1 MPFYCSGICSSQCC
15 ILKGFNLIRPL
26 QTSGWLQLA
35 LYVVALAAITKPMG
49 LYLMQALDVNGKT
62 WFDRELRPLERLT
75 YRLMGVNS
83 DREHDWKQYTFAML
97 LFSLVS
103 CLFTY
108 AILRLQHLLPLNPQG
123 FAALSPDLA
132 FNTAVS
138 FTTNTNWQS
147 YGGESTM
154 SYLSQMVAL
163 TIHNFTSAATGIA
176 FAAALVRGLARHSAK
191 TLGNFWVDL
200 VRTTYYLLLPICVV
214 FAVFL
219 VSQGMIQNFR
229 PYTKAKLTES
239 FIIQVPKVDEKGQ
252 PVTTNVAVVVQA
264 PKLDAQSKP
273 VLANG
278 GAVMVD
284 VPQLDAKGQPLM
296 TNLPVMVDQ
305 KVEEQTIVQGP
316 MASQVAIKMLGT
328 NGGGY
333 VNANAAHPF
342 ENPTPLSN
350 FLQMLSIFAIGSGL
364 TYYLGRMTKNQAHGW
379 AVWSAMTALFLAG
392 VLVAWWA
399 ESAGNP
405 IHQHLGISV
414 ADGNLE
420 GKEVRFGIFNSALF
434 ATITTDASCGA
445 VNSMHDSF
453 TALGGL
459 VPLFNIQLGE
469 IIFGGVGAGLY
480 GMLVFVVLAVF
491 IAGLMVGRTP
501 EYLGKKIQSY
511 DVKMAMLALLV
522 LCLSILG
529 FSAWA
534 AVSQWGLTGL
544 NNSGPHG
551 LSEILY
557 AFSSGTG
564 NNGSAF
570 AGLTANT
577 PCYNTTLGLAM
588 LIGRFLMIIPIMALA
603 GSLVQKKIAPPS
615 AGTFPVSGGTF
626 VVLLLGTVLL
636 IGALNFLPVLALG
649 PIVEHFL
656 TLQGKLF

>member
-1 MPFYCSGICSSQCC
+1 M
-15 ILKGFNLIRPL
+15 NA
-26 QTSGWLQLA
+26 SGWIQLTLFVAALA
-35 LYVVALAAITKPMG
+35 LITKPMG
-49 LYLMQALDVNGKT
+49 LYLMRVLDVNGRT
-62 WFDRELRPLERLT
+62 WLDPLLRPLERLT
-75 YRLMGVNS
+75 YRLMAMDPS
-83 DREHDWKQYTFAML
+83 REHDWKQYTFAML
-97 LFSLVS
+97 TFSLVS

-123 FAALSPDLA
+123 FGPMSQHLA

-147 YGGESTM
+147 YGGESTLG
-154 SYLSQMVAL
+154 YLAQMVGLAL
-163 TIHNFTSAATGIA
+163 HNFVSAAVGIA
-176 FAAALVRGLARHSAK
+176 LAAALVRGIARHSAK

-200 VRTTYYLLLPICVV
+200 IRITYYVLLPLCLV

-219 VSQGMIQNFR
+219 VSQGVIQNFK
-229 PYTKAKLTES
+229 PYTKAKLTEP
-239 FIIQVPKVDEKGQ
+239 FKVSVEKKNDKGE
-252 PVTTNVAVVVQA
+252 TILGA
-264 PKLDAQSKP
+264 DGKP
-273 VLANG
+273 V
-278 GAVMVD
+278 M
-284 VPQLDAKGQPLM
+284 
-296 TNLPVMVDQ
+296 
-305 KVEEQTIVQGP
+305 EEQTIDEQTIAQGP
-316 MASQVAIKMLGT
+316 VASQIAIKTLGT

-333 VNANAAHPF
+333 FNANAAFPF

-350 FLQMLSIFAIGSGL
+350 FIQMLSIFAIGSGL

-379 AVWSAMTALFLAG
+379 SVWTVMMIFFLAG
-392 VLVAWWA
+392 TIACWRA

-405 IHQHLGISV
+405 IHHQLGV
-414 ADGNLE
+414 AAADGNME

-453 TALGGL
+453 TAIGGL

-469 IIFGGVGAGLY
+469 IVIGGVGAGLY
-480 GMLVFVVLAVF
+480 GMLVFVILAVF

-501 EYLGKKIQSY
+501 EYLGKKIQAY
-511 DVKMAMLALLV
+511 DVKMAMLSLLV

-534 AVSQWGLTGL
+534 AVSDWGKAGL
-544 NNSGPHG
+544 NNNGPHG
-551 LSEILY
+551 LSEMLY

-577 PCYNTTLGLAM
+577 PWYNTTLGIAM
-588 LIGRFLMIIPIMALA
+588 LLGRFFMIVPIMALA
-603 GSLVQKKIAPPS
+603 GSLVSKKIAPAS
-615 AGTFPVSGGTF
+615 SGTFPVSGGTF
-626 VVLLLGTVLL
+626 IVLLSGTVLL
-636 IGALNFLPVLALG
+636 VGALNFLPVLALG
-649 PIVEHFL
+649 PVVEHFL